1 MFEVM
6 QGDSGKRLDLFLS
19 SYFQQWTRSHIQ
31 KLIKDGY
38 ITVNGQS
45 IKSGYKLKLGDRIK
59 VIEPEPRPVDVQAQD
74 IPLDI
79 LYEDEDIIVINKPQG
94 MVVHPAA
101 GNYNST
107 LVNAL
112 LHHCRDLS
120 GINGEMRPGIVHRID
135 KDTSGVLV
143 VAKND
148 RSHVN
153 LAQQIKDKT
162 AVRKYIALVEGDIK
176 EDAGTIDAPIGR
188 HPVYRKKMAVV
199 PGGRRAVTHFKVLER
214 FGRYT
219 LIEARLET
227 GRTHQIRVHMAYI
240 GHPVVGD
247 PVYGYKRQSFNLN
260 GQLLHAQCLGF
271 KHPRTGRYMEFCA
284 PLPDYFTDVICKL
297 RQSS

>member
-162 AVRKYIALVEGDIK
+162 AVRKYIALVEGSIK

-188 HPVYRKKMAVV
+188 HPVHRKKMAVV
-199 PGGRRAVTHFKVLER
+199 PGGRRAVTHFRVLER
-214 FGRYT
+214 FKQYT

-247 PVYGYKRQSFNLN
+247 PVYGYKKQSFNLK

>member
-1 MFEVM
+1 
-6 QGDSGKRLDLFLS
+6 
-19 SYFQQWTRSHIQ
+19 
-31 KLIKDGY
+31 
-38 ITVNGQS
+38 
-45 IKSGYKLKLGDRIK
+45 

-148 RSHVN
+148 HSHVN